1 MKTFIFV
8 TKSVSNG
15 ELVLTVATL
24 MNSIPKVQ
32 LLLTRNLEVFS
43 LFRGIMHEVPE
54 VVLAA
59 WKLWLPD
66 KFKHIFQKKCLPQ
79 QDVCKWRNENTKI
92 VLKKH

>member
-1 MKTFIFV
+1 M

-43 LFRGIMHEVPE
+43 FFRGIMHEVPE

-66 KFKHIFQKKCLPQ
+66 KFKQKYFSEKVFTATRCLQ
-79 QDVCKWRNENTKI
+79 MEE
-92 VLKKH
+92 